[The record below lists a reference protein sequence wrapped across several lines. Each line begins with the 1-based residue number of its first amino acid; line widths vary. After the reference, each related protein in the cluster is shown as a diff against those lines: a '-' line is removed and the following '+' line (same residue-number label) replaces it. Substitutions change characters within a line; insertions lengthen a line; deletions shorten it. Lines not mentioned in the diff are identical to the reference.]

1 MDLLCNEL
9 KNFLKVNNF
18 NLFDFQKEAIISTH
32 SRLNTLIVSPT
43 GSGKT
48 FASFAAIFNELIDL
62 KNKNKLERKTY
73 AIYISPLRAL
83 TYDIEKNI
91 KKILDN
97 VKVDQISVATWTGD
111 IKNKKPLKENP
122 PHILLTTPESFSKI
136 ILYEEFR
143 EIEWII
149 VDEIHALAENKRLPY
164 LSLHLDLL
172 KKLNKNYFSVTYL
185 TATKQKNIENIV
197 SLDKIIENNVK
208 KDIDLNF
215 LICNNSEKENSFLFN
230 IDLDDFLE
238 KIILIKKEKNYRT
251 ILIFTNTRYL
261 AELTT
266 HLLKKKAQ
274 KIFDL
279 DNPENFKIETH
290 HSSLSY
296 SIRKEVENK
305 LKQGLLDF
313 VVSSTSLELGI
324 DIGNIDAIVLLGS
337 PKTITKAKQRIGRSK
352 HNVKENSIGY
362 FVPLNE
368 RDFLEQ
374 LGIANGIKKEVI
386 EEVKPVKNAYDA
398 LLHFIITISIL
409 NKRLEEKNSGNLIS
423 ISEIKEILK
432 NNRHYSNF
440 PFTDLYEMLNFL
452 EKNNFIKIIKSL
464 EKEFP
469 IFISKEYKI
478 LPKLGTISD
487 SDQIQ
492 VKKDNKIIGTIDY
505 DFFEYLIQR
514 DNFSLGGEFYSV
526 KEINENIVYVKKTTD
541 GSISRWYSQYLPMS
555 IEAGNEIKRLLK
567 FSFDVFNKYNKIE
580 VFTDKRKDE
589 IIEELKKEFIVM
601 NYEIYNLLKNIFL
614 YYENFENLYIE
625 AFLNQAENKNYL
637 IFHTFSGKKIN
648 DALSKI
654 VGSLV
659 SNKDVEIG
667 IDDLSFYV
675 ASDKI
680 NLEKVKEIKKLSP
693 KEIFQILENNIQK
706 TTTFRKN
713 IRKLA
718 KKFYFSNYFSEHLDL
733 ALIKKEA
740 IREFIYDILD
750 FENVL
755 NIIKNSTFEVKIVDV
770 LSPLSITL
778 FENIYKETLM
788 LSSKKE
794 FLEEMQNLLHN
805 KIALKLGKNFKN

>member
-62 KNKNKLERKTY
+62 KNKNKLEQKTY

-97 VKVDQISVATWTGD
+97 IKIDQISVAIWTAD

-122 PHILLTTPESFSKI
+122 PHILLTTPESFPHI
-136 ILYEEFR
+136 ILYESFR

-185 TATKQKNIENIV
+185 TATKQKNIEEIIKI
-197 SLDKIIENNVK
+197 DKIIENKVK
-208 KDIDLNF
+208 KEIDLKF
-215 LICNNSEKENSFLFN
+215 LIPTSTNKENSFSFN
-230 IDLDDFLE
+230 IDLENTIED
-238 KIILIKKEKNYRT
+238 IIKIKKEKNFRT
-251 ILIFTNTRYL
+251 VLIFTNTRYL

-266 HLLKKKAQ
+266 YILKKKAQ
-274 KIFDL
+274 SFFDL
-279 DNPENFKIETH
+279 ESTENFRIGTH

-296 SIRKEVENK
+296 QIRKEVENK

-313 VVSSTSLELGI
+313 VISSTSLELGI
-324 DIGNIDAIVLLGS
+324 DIGHIDAVFLLGS

-352 HNVKENSIGY
+352 HNVKENCMGY
-362 FVPLNE
+362 FIPLNE
-368 RDFLEQ
+368 RDFLEEI
-374 LGIANGIKKEVI
+374 GIVKGIKNEII
-386 EEVKPVKNAYDA
+386 EEVKPVKNAYDV
-398 LLHFIITISIL
+398 LLHFIIIISIL
-409 NKRLEEKNSGNLIS
+409 NKRSLENKSNDLIS
-423 ISEIKEILK
+423 ISDLKEILK
-432 NNRHYSNF
+432 NNKHYSNF
-440 PFTDLYEMLNFL
+440 SFTELHEIISFL
-452 EKNNFIKIIKSL
+452 EKYKFIKIFR
-464 EKEFP
+464 EKEEFP
-469 IFISKEYKI
+469 ILLIREHKV

-487 SDQIQ
+487 SDQIA
-492 VKKDNKIIGTIDY
+492 VKKDNKIIGTVDK
-505 DFFEYLIQR
+505 DFFENIIKE
-514 DNFSLGGEFYSV
+514 DNFSLGGNFYSV
-526 KEINENIVYVKKTTD
+526 KEIKDNVVYVNKSNR
-541 GSISRWYSQYLPMS
+541 GEISRWYSQYLPLS
-555 IEAGNEIKRLLK
+555 REAGNEIKKLLK
-567 FSFDVFNKYNKIE
+567 LSFQIFDKYDKICLFKDNKREEIMNELRNEFNE
-580 VFTDKRKDE
+580 
-589 IIEELKKEFIVM
+589 M
-601 NYEIYNLLKNIFL
+601 NYETYYLLKNIYFFF
-614 YYENFENLYIE
+614 EKFENIYIE
-625 AFLNQAENKNYL
+625 AFFNKKEGKNYL
-637 IFHTFSGKKIN
+637 IFHTFSGKRIN
-648 DALSKI
+648 DCLSKI
-654 VGSLV
+654 VASLV

-718 KKFYFSNYFSEHLDL
+718 KKFYFSDYFSEHLDL
-733 ALIKKEA
+733 ELIKKEA
-740 IREFIYDILD
+740 IREFIFDILD
-750 FENVL
+750 FESVL
-755 NIIKNSTFEVKIVDV
+755 NIIKDSTFEVKIVDV

-794 FLEEMQNLLHN
+794 FLEEMQNLLYN
-805 KIALKLGKNFKN
+805 KIALNLGKNFKN